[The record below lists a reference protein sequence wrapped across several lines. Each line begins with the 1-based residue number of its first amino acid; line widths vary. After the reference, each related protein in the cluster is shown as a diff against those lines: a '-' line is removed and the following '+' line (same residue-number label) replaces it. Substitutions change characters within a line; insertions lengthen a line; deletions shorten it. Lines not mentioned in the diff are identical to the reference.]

1 LLSSAAA
8 RLIDG
13 VPPPDDHDSLSK
25 IKLMSRA

>member
-1 LLSSAAA
+1 MARGK